1 MKRSH
6 PQACCMDKSHGPRA
20 AARGYKRVG
29 WQGEGKLA
37 DPAQAK
43 GGGGGCGGDTNYRQ
57 GEGGSCG
64 GGRVLFM
71 ILWGC
76 L

>member
-1 MKRSH
+1 
-6 PQACCMDKSHGPRA
+6 MDKSHGPCA
-20 AARGYKRVG
+20 PTRGYKGVG
-29 WQGEGKLA
+29 WGGEGKLA
-37 DPAQAK
+37 DPAQAE
-43 GGGGGCGGDTNYRQ
+43 GGGGGCGGDTNNRQ
-57 GEGGSCG
+57 REGGSSG

>member
-1 MKRSH
+1 
-6 PQACCMDKSHGPRA
+6 MDKSHGPRA
-20 AARGYKRVG
+20 ATRGYKRVG
-29 WQGEGKLA
+29 WGGEGKLA

-43 GGGGGCGGDTNYRQ
+43 GGGGGCGGDTNNRQ
-57 GEGGSCG
+57 REGGSSG